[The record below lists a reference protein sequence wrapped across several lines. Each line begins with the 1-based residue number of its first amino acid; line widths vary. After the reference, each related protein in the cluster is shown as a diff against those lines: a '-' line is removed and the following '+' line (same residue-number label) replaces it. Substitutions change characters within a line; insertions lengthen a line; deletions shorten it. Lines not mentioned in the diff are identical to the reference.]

1 MIINFESLERKQYDL
16 NRILKCWF
24 LEKHFHI
31 IFIVSEK
38 QKSSFKIPECYN
50 QQICTILYVSPFILA
65 HQKTC
70 QISDHIVTQIIN
82 FILKKLKPCVRR
94 VYYCLSLDQ
103 DFPEPEEIMNFVGRE
118 HVYCSIIKSVNNF
131 LQLSNHFFWD
141 NSDPCK
147 MNMLPVLINNV
158 QRKLDTDEKSGKL
171 MLFLRGKWLFEVH
184 SVKTLWQELREFGD
198 EHKLHVS
205 VTTAFPSVEYKV
217 L

>member
-1 MIINFESLERKQYDL
+1 MLQSADLYNSICFSL
-16 NRILKCWF
+16 
-24 LEKHFHI
+24 HI
-31 IFIVSEK
+31 GS
-38 QKSSFKIPECYN
+38 PENLSDFRSHSNTNN
-50 QQICTILYVSPFILA
+50 Q
-65 HQKTC
+65 
-70 QISDHIVTQIIN
+70 
-82 FILKKLKPCVRR
+82 KKLKPCVRR
-94 VYYCLSLDQ
+94 AYYCLSLDQ

-171 MLFLRGKWLFEVH
+171 IFFLRGKWLFEVH